1 MPATKSFRF
10 GADGSTAI
18 SSPNVTV
25 NGGPLA
31 FCLPPR
37 AETGS
42 DIPVVPNGGPL
53 GFSNVMVGSREGAG
67 VDVDATFS
75 LPTDDEGDW
84 AVDDYLL

>member
-1 MPATKSFRF
+1 MPATKYSQI
-10 GADGSTAI
+10 GADGSTAVGN
-18 SSPNVTV
+18 PNVTV

-31 FCLPPR
+31 FCFPSR

-53 GFSNVMVGSREGAG
+53 GFGNVMVGSGKGAG
-67 VDVDATFS
+67 VDVDALFS